1 MNKYDYIIIGA
12 GIYGLYSADI
22 LSKKYSNSK
31 ILIIEKD
38 KESFSRASYVNQARL
53 HNGYHYPRSL
63 HTAIKCSHYFDR
75 FIEDFKFSI
84 VSDYKKIYAV
94 SSKFGMTTPNNFEK
108 FCNNAN
114 IPYKRIN
121 ELEFF
126 NKNTV
131 DACYETKEY
140 TIDTLKIKKYYIEK
154 LADNKNINFIYND
167 YITNVSIDNEYF
179 SIVLNSKL
187 NLKTDFIINTTYAS
201 LNSVLKIF
209 NLETLKTKFE
219 LAEMVLCYPSSL
231 LKGYGITVMDG
242 PFFSIMPFD
251 SEGIYSL
258 SAVRYTPHQ
267 SSSSELPEFK
277 CQNNSKTCSGLF
289 LDNCNFCE
297 VRPKTAWMH
306 MYQLSKKYLKK
317 EFLPIFKESIFAIK
331 ALMQSSSTSDSRP
344 VIIKENLKNPKFI
357 SVLGG
362 KLNTIYELNEV
373 LL

>member
-1 MNKYDYIIIGA
+1 MKIYDYVIIGA

-22 LSKKYSNSK
+22 LSRNCKNSK

-38 KESFSRASYVNQARL
+38 KEPFSRASYVNQARL

-75 FIEDFKFSI
+75 FIDDFKFSI
-84 VSDYKKIYAV
+84 VSDYKKIYAI
-94 SSKFGMTTPNNFEK
+94 SQKFGMSTPSNFER
-108 FCNNAN
+108 FCDNAN
-114 IPYKRIN
+114 IPYRRIN

-126 NKNTV
+126 NKNVV
-131 DACYETKEY
+131 DSCYETKEY

-154 LADNKNINFIYND
+154 LINNKNIKFMYND
-167 YITNVSIDNEYF
+167 YIKNVDIDNDYF
-179 SIVLNSKL
+179 SIELNSNL
-187 NLKTDFIINTTYAS
+187 NIKTGFVINVSYAS

-209 NLETLKTKFE
+209 NLETLKMKFE
-219 LAEMVLCYPSSL
+219 LAEMVLCYPSNSL
-231 LKGYGITVMDG
+231 RGYGITVMDG

-251 SEGIYSL
+251 SEGVYSL

-267 SSSSELPEFK
+267 SCLSELPNFR
-277 CQNNSKTCSGLF
+277 CQYNSKTCNGLF
-289 LDNCNFCE
+289 LDNCNLCKVKPE
-297 VRPKTAWMH
+297 TAWMH

-317 EFLPIFKESIFAIK
+317 EFLPTFKESIFAIK

-344 VIIKENLKNPKFI
+344 VIIKENLKKPKFI

>member
-1 MNKYDYIIIGA
+1 MKIYDYIIIGA

-22 LSKKYSNSK
+22 LQKNHKNSK

-38 KESFSRASYVNQARL
+38 KDTFSRASYVNQARL

-84 VSDYKKIYAV
+84 VSDYKKIYAI
-94 SSKFGMTTPNNFEK
+94 SQKFGMTTANNFEK
-108 FCNNAN
+108 FCDNAN
-114 IPYKRIN
+114 IPYRRIN

-131 DACYETKEY
+131 DSCYETKEY
-140 TIDTLKIKKYYIEK
+140 TIDTLKIKKYYMEK
-154 LADNKNINFIYND
+154 LIYNKNIKIMYND
-167 YITNVSIDNEYF
+167 YIKNVNIDNDYF
-179 SIVLNSKL
+179 SIVLNS
-187 NLKTDFIINTTYAS
+187 NSRVKTGFVINMSYAS

-209 NLETLKTKFE
+209 NLETLKMKFE
-219 LAEMVLCYPSSL
+219 LAEMTLCYPSNS

-242 PFFSIMPFD
+242 PFFSVMPFD
-251 SEGIYSL
+251 SDGIYSL

-267 SSSSELPEFK
+267 SCLSELPYFK
-277 CQNNSKTCSGLF
+277 CQNNSQTCNELF
-289 LDNCNFCE
+289 LDNCNLCKE
-297 VRPKTAWMH
+297 RPKTAWMH
-306 MYQLSKKYLKK
+306 MLQLSKKYLKK
-317 EFLPIFKESIFAIK
+317 EFLPTFKESIFAIK

-362 KLNTIYELNEV
+362 KLNTIYELNEA

>member
-1 MNKYDYIIIGA
+1 MKIYDYVIIGA

-22 LSKKYSNSK
+22 LSRNCKKSK

-38 KESFSRASYVNQARL
+38 KEPFSRASYVNQARL

-75 FIEDFKFSI
+75 FIDDFKFSI
-84 VSDYKKIYAV
+84 VSDYKKIYAI
-94 SSKFGMTTPNNFEK
+94 SQKFGMSTPSNFER
-108 FCNNAN
+108 FCDNAN
-114 IPYKRIN
+114 IPYRRIN

-126 NKNTV
+126 NKNVV
-131 DACYETKEY
+131 DSCYETKEY

-154 LADNKNINFIYND
+154 LINNKNIKFMYND
-167 YITNVSIDNEYF
+167 YIKNVDIDNDYF
-179 SIVLNSKL
+179 SIELNSNL
-187 NLKTDFIINTTYAS
+187 NIKTGFVINVSYAS

-209 NLETLKTKFE
+209 NLETLKMKFE
-219 LAEMVLCYPSSL
+219 LAEMVLCHPSNSL
-231 LKGYGITVMDG
+231 RGYGITVMDG

-251 SEGIYSL
+251 SEGVYSL

-267 SSSSELPEFK
+267 SCLSELPNFK
-277 CQNNSKTCSGLF
+277 CQYNSKTCSGLF
-289 LDNCNFCE
+289 LDNCNLCK
-297 VRPKTAWMH
+297 VKPKTAWMH

-317 EFLPIFKESIFAIK
+317 EFLPTFKESIFAIK

-344 VIIKENLKNPKFI
+344 VIIKENLKKPKFI

>member
-1 MNKYDYIIIGA
+1 MKIYDYVIIGA

-22 LSKKYSNSK
+22 LSRNCKNSK

-38 KESFSRASYVNQARL
+38 KEPFSRASYVNQARL

-75 FIEDFKFSI
+75 FIDDFKFSI
-84 VSDYKKIYAV
+84 VSDYKKIYAI
-94 SSKFGMTTPNNFEK
+94 SQKFGMSTPSNFER
-108 FCNNAN
+108 FCDNAN
-114 IPYKRIN
+114 IPYRRIN

-126 NKNTV
+126 NKNVV
-131 DACYETKEY
+131 DSCYETKEY

-154 LADNKNINFIYND
+154 LINNKNIKFMYND
-167 YITNVSIDNEYF
+167 YIKNVDIDNDYF
-179 SIVLNSKL
+179 SIELNSNL
-187 NLKTDFIINTTYAS
+187 NIKTGFVINVSYAS

-209 NLETLKTKFE
+209 NLETLKMKFE
-219 LAEMVLCYPSSL
+219 LAEMVLCYPSNSL
-231 LKGYGITVMDG
+231 RGYGITVMDG

-251 SEGIYSL
+251 SEGVYSL

-267 SSSSELPEFK
+267 SCLSELPNFK
-277 CQNNSKTCSGLF
+277 CQYNSKTCNGLF
-289 LDNCNFCE
+289 LDNCNLCKVKPE
-297 VRPKTAWMH
+297 TAWMH

-317 EFLPIFKESIFAIK
+317 EFLPTFKESIFAIK
-331 ALMQSSSTSDSRP
+331 ALMQSSYTSDSRP
-344 VIIKENLKNPKFI
+344 VIIKENLKKPKFI

>member
-1 MNKYDYIIIGA
+1 MEIYDYIIIGA

-22 LSKKYSNSK
+22 LSKNNKNSK

-38 KESFSRASYVNQARL
+38 KDTFSRASYVNQARL

-75 FIEDFKFSI
+75 FIEDFEFSI
-84 VSDYKKIYAV
+84 VSNYKKIYAV
-94 SSKFGMTTPNNFEK
+94 SQKFGMSTPSNFEK
-108 FCNNAN
+108 FCDNAN

-126 NKNTV
+126 NKNMV
-131 DACYETKEY
+131 DSCYETKEY
-140 TIDTLKIKKYYIEK
+140 TIDTLKIKKYYMEK
-154 LADNKNINFIYND
+154 LIYNKNIKFLYND
-167 YITNVSIDNEYF
+167 YIKNVSIDNDYF
-179 SIVLNSKL
+179 YIELNS
-187 NLKTDFIINTTYAS
+187 NSHVKTNFVINVSYAS

-209 NLETLKTKFE
+209 NLETLKMKFE
-219 LAEMVLCYPSSL
+219 LAEMVLCYPSNS

-242 PFFSIMPFD
+242 PFFSVMPFD
-251 SEGIYSL
+251 SYGIYSL

-267 SSSSELPEFK
+267 SCLSELPDFK
-277 CQNNSKTCSGLF
+277 CQNNSKTCNGLF
-289 LDNCNFCE
+289 LDNCNLCKA
-297 VRPKTAWMH
+297 RPKTAWMH

-317 EFLPIFKESIFAIK
+317 EFLPTFKESIFAIK

-344 VIIKENLKNPKFI
+344 VIIKENLKKPKFI